1 MEKTIKQLKEA
12 NRALENELVL
22 TKAILDAV
30 MDTLA
35 GEQVSDFMESF
46 EEVQTAKLI
55 FAKIR

>member
-55 FAKIR
+55 FAKIH